1 MSYRLSRRA
10 DTQLDSAVRKRE
22 DYAGIF
28 SAEKLSDAFDRVF
41 DMLGKFPE
49 AGSVRTDLTRLPL
62 RLFPCD
68 VYWVVHKPRR
78 PHDVDIVAI
87 IDMRDQPPDN
97 ALGRRGYQRIVMERP
112 SVDTLTF

>member
-10 DTQLDSAVRKRE
+10 DAQLDSAIRKRE
-22 DYAGIF
+22 DDAGVF
-28 SAEKLSDAFDRVF
+28 SAEKLSNAFDGIF
-41 DMLGKFPE
+41 EMLGKFPE
-49 AGSVRTDLTRLPL
+49 AGSVRSDLTRRQV

-87 IDMRDQPPDN
+87 IDMRDQPLDN
-97 ALGRRGYQRIVMERP
+97 ALGRRG
-112 SVDTLTF
+112 